1 MPQPGHTTSP
11 SQAAQTYLPVIIKW
25 GAITTLILSIL
36 LFSSLLTRIIPEM
49 PPVLFDIV
57 RRNFDPG
64 EPSSEFW
71 AQWKNPGDVF
81 SVLLIL
87 GGDVVGR
94 ALAQLAGS
102 RLTPVAFSFG
112 WVAFAV
118 TAVVSAVG
126 ENKLMPL
133 PDCACKVING
143 ESGYVREN
151 TSWIIGRIVRDFDH
165 WKDPAA
171 TSKVKELVEKKFEFE
186 KAQALQDT
194 GSSASV
200 EKSTQAGLCVSI
212 YEAEPARRGYP
223 GYDSLYWVG
232 FLTTIVQLGI
242 AAIPAGIF
250 GDWGIFLITIA
261 GILLSVVTGT
271 LPQWAK
277 EKWACRSKSKKI
289 VILTRGNGSQHAVV
303 ILGNGNGLDLEDL
316 AAGQTNVDV
325 SASWFTRVTL
335 IALALL
341 WILLL
346 ITAAG
351 IQQNTWF
358 LLAIGGVGILQ
369 NIFVAGWRRDPK
381 AFGVPLKFL
390 KVIGENKVMEA
401 LYKVEEEYHHV
412 GASLIDTFF
421 PGKLR
426 SDEKTK
432 WEDYEKIAKQKDDA
446 AKKAARASKQ
456 QNGGSQNTTGNS
468 AQGATTQTQPAAH
481 NAQTISS
488 GTT

>member
-1 MPQPGHTTSP
+1 
-11 SQAAQTYLPVIIKW
+11 
-25 GAITTLILSIL
+25 
-36 LFSSLLTRIIPEM
+36 M

-57 RRNFDPG
+57 RRSFDPG
-64 EPSSEFW
+64 EPSREFW

-87 GGDVVGR
+87 GGDVVAR
-94 ALAQLAGS
+94 
-102 RLTPVAFSFG
+102 

-165 WKDPAA
+165 WKDAA
-171 TSKVKELVEKKFEFE
+171 VTSKVKELVEKKFEFD
-186 KAQALQDT
+186 KAKALQET

-200 EKSTQAGLCVSI
+200 EKSTQAGLCVSV

-223 GYDSLYWVG
+223 GYDALYWIG
-232 FLTTIVQLGI
+232 FLTTFVQLGI

-261 GILLSVVTGT
+261 GILLSVVTGA

-277 EKWACRSKSKKI
+277 EKWACRSKSKKN

-381 AFGVPLKFL
+381 AFGVPLQFV

-401 LYKVEEEYHHV
+401 LYKVEEDYHHV

-426 SDEKTK
+426 SGEKTR
-432 WEDYEKIAKQKDDA
+432 WEDYARIAKQKDDA
-446 AKKAARASKQ
+446 AKAAAQAGRQ
-456 QNGGSQNTTGNS
+456 QNGGTQNT
-468 AQGATTQTQPAAH
+468 A
-481 NAQTISS
+481 
-488 GTT
+488 